1 MSQLQYLNDQ
11 CSNLIS
17 LFLAALLGPMF
28 GLIALCFV
36 QYDAVLTIAVLLGSA
51 ILAGA
56 ANSGFLCSHQDL
68 APNLAGTL
76 LGITKSVGAVAGV
89 INPAI
94 SSLLLHREVCVWPLV

>member
-1 MSQLQYLNDQ
+1 
-11 CSNLIS
+11 
-17 LFLAALLGPMF
+17 MF

-36 QYDAVLTIAVLLGSA
+36 KYDAVLTVAVLLISA
-51 ILAGA
+51 ILSGA

-94 SSLLLHREVCVWPLV
+94 SSLLLHREVCICPFICFVFF